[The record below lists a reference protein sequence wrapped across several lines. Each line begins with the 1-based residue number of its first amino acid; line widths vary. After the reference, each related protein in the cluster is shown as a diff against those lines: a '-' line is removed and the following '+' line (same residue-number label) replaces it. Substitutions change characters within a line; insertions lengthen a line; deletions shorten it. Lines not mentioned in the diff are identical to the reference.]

1 MTLGLILGVLTAA
14 TLALL
19 LRPLIAG
26 VAATR
31 PRADYD
37 AEIYRDQL
45 AELDRDMA
53 RGVVEPDQAKAAR
66 AEIARRLLAADAA
79 STSETA
85 EKSAAKQSAGPGRT
99 KAAAVA
105 LAILLPV
112 GAGALYYGLGSP
124 GLPGQPFAERGRGG
138 PDKATIARLEAAA
151 RAIEAQLKK
160 TPKDTALLGR
170 LGRIAFILGR
180 YTDAAATYAR
190 ALKLQPGSAA
200 FAASQG
206 EALVFANR
214 RVVGKAAKALF
225 ERALK
230 AKAGD
235 VRARFYL
242 ALAKAQAGDRDGAL
256 REWIALE
263 AETQPEAAWRRQLAS
278 FIESTAREAGLTPT
292 ALAKLRADAG
302 KAAQTKAAQTTGRG
316 PGRDDMARAKRLSP
330 DQRAAM
336 IRGMVDGLASRLKE
350 NPNDLAG
357 WQRLG
362 RSYMVLR
369 EYPKAA
375 EAWGQAARLAP
386 KDVGVLVNYGQ
397 ALLAVHGKDRDLPPN
412 FIAVVRRIHAL
423 QPDHVIGLWFLGVA
437 EYEAGNRDKAAA
449 LWTRLL
455 ARLPKEAAERAALAK
470 RIEMLKMKKQ

>member
-1 MTLGLILGVLTAA
+1 MTLGLILGALTAA

-19 LRPLIAG
+19 LRPLLGGAG
-26 VAATR
+26 KTR

-37 AEIYRDQL
+37 AEVYRDQL
-45 AELDRDMA
+45 AELDRDIS
-53 RGVVEPDQAKAAR
+53 RGLVEPEQAEAAR

-79 STSETA
+79 STSEAPEKKAA
-85 EKSAAKQSAGPGRT
+85 EQSTRPGRA
-99 KAAAVA
+99 KAAAIA

-112 GAGALYYGLGSP
+112 GAGGLYYGLGSP

-138 PDKATIARLEAAA
+138 PDKATVARLEAAA
-151 RAIEAQLKK
+151 KAIEAQLKK
-160 TPKDTALLGR
+160 KPKDAALLGQ

-180 YTDAAATYAR
+180 YMDAAAAYAR
-190 ALKLQPGSAA
+190 ALALQPGSAA

-225 ERALK
+225 ERAVK
-230 AKAGD
+230 ASPND

-263 AETQPEAAWRRQLAS
+263 AETRPDAAWRRQLAR
-278 FIESTAREAGLTPT
+278 FIESTAREAGLTPA

-302 KAAQTKAAQTTGRG
+302 KAAQAKAAQTTGRG
-316 PGRDDMARAKRLSP
+316 PNRDDMARARRLSP
-330 DQRAAM
+330 DQRATM
-336 IRGMVDGLASRLKE
+336 IRGMVAGLAARLKD
-350 NPNDLAG
+350 NPDDLAG
-357 WQRLG
+357 WRRLG

-375 EAWGQAARLAP
+375 EAYGQAARLAP

-412 FIAVVRRIHAL
+412 FIAIIRRIHAL

-455 ARLPKEAAERAALAK
+455 ARLPKEAPERAALAK